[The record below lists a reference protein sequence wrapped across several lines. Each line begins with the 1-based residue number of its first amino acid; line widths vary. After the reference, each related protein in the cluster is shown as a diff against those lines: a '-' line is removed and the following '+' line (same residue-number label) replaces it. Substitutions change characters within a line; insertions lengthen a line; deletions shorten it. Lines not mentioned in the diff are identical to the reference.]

1 MMHFTVVHWI
11 LTVMFVMIFG
21 LLAYLSLSEQNKK
34 TRLILLISSFVV
46 SVLGLVVG
54 LLILDKYTKKAK
66 IVKYSTHR
74 NYNKENVSIMG
85 QIKNTGK
92 FYISYCTLDLRIVNK
107 VKYKGG
113 KFMYKTSSA
122 SDLFKSKG
130 YKKNFFTTS
139 VRAIEDLKP
148 KLSKSF
154 RVVVKIPS
162 HFDNPKYF
170 LHLVCH

>member
-11 LTVMFVMIFG
+11 LTVMFIMIFG

-34 TRLILLISSFVV
+34 TRLTLLITSFVV
-46 SVLGLVVG
+46 VLIGLIVS

-66 IVKYSTHR
+66 VVNYSTHR
-74 NYNKENVSIMG
+74 NYNKESVSIVG
-85 QIKNTGK
+85 RIKNTGK